1 MYVCTSIDLNPE
13 SFRDLELNKKQNSC
27 GKYLQCYNMDG
38 RSAVYVCMYVHMFLR
53 TYTLSLNAVHKYT
66 RKFILDLLERNVV
79 FDEVIMNLPQTA
91 TEFLDVFIGLESRL
105 GPEK

>member
-1 MYVCTSIDLNPE
+1 MYI
-13 SFRDLELNKKQNSC
+13 
-27 GKYLQCYNMDG
+27 
-38 RSAVYVCMYVHMFLR
+38 CMYVPTD
-53 TYTLSLNAVHKYT
+53 TYTLHYMLYKNT

>member
-1 MYVCTSIDLNPE
+1 MLYIN
-13 SFRDLELNKKQNSC
+13 N
-27 GKYLQCYNMDG
+27 
-38 RSAVYVCMYVHMFLR
+38 
-53 TYTLSLNAVHKYT
+53 T
-66 RKFILDLLERNVV
+66 RKFILDLLERNIV